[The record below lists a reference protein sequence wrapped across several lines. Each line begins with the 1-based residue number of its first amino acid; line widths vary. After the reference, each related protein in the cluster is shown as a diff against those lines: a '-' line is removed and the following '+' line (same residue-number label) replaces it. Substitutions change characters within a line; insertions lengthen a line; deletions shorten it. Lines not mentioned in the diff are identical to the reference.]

1 MASRDPTSLID
12 KLVGLCF
19 SLLVGAAAIYIAV
32 QLIEAVWTALLV
44 MLGVG
49 LFIGLAVLV
58 HRSRSRGGW

>member
-1 MASRDPTSLID
+1 MASRDPSTLID

-49 LFIGLAVLV
+49 LFIGLGIVVL
-58 HRSRSRGGW
+58 RSCSNGW